1 MHSGF
6 PSEPISG
13 ESAGSRHS
21 AWAPPVQVMEQ
32 PAQPL
37 VAPTLHEVG
46 SAGGGGGGRA
56 GRCCSWG
63 GGRQGGSGPDYRG
76 YGFAVGAF
84 LVLATPVVNFFGI
97 FCQGSGALT

>member
-37 VAPTLHEVG
+37 VAPTLQEVG
-46 SAGGGGGGRA
+46 SGGGAAAA
-56 GRCCSWG
+56 G
-63 GGRQGGSGPDYRG
+63 
-76 YGFAVGAF
+76 AAAGAAAP
-84 LVLATPVVNFFGI
+84 LDAEPSIAATASP
-97 FCQGSGALT
+97 